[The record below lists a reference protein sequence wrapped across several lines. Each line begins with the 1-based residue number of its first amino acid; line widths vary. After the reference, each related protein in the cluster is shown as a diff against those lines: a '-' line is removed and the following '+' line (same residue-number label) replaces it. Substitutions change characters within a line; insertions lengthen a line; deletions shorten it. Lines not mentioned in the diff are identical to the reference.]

1 MLFPQFSDNPFQIKL
16 SFHKIIERLEELAA
30 GKTGP
35 DAKKARLLLA
45 EIKPF
50 PELREGIES
59 ISQIADNEVIISHLL
74 DDLFPAIL
82 SKNEIKAVSIPY
94 LGLTFNYTER
104 FKDILNAAGKN
115 FDFNIRD
122 FDEHQFYVMS
132 CCIILNQFYGTHL
145 DFGKPLF
152 YDIPTANGI
161 IKHYR
166 ILYNADFLEIIPTE
180 KSSMLTK
187 EDIDL
192 LMDNYDDLA
201 LWKEK
206 FPPNSWVL
214 KGFGIMT
221 LFDATVENAVSSLK
235 GNLLGNIDSSE
246 MQESLETIFRSIFR
260 IPDLHIGFTSF
271 DKENDKFTRTSTE
284 QKVKSYMLEG
294 KSDGDCQKM
303 LRADSYQ
310 NLVKKHE
317 LIAVTDLPQFTAQ
330 NPDSKLSRHFS
341 AQGVQSFILAP
352 VVKNGTLLG
361 ILELVSKRTRDL
373 NSVNAKKLEIVMP
386 FIVDTIYRKVTE
398 LQTQIQAVIQKH
410 YTKLHPSVN
419 WKFREEALKY
429 IQGKSAG
436 KYYAP
441 KEIVFNDVYPL
452 YGQIDIKDSS
462 ITRNLSVTNDLSYQL
477 DKLILLLEQ
486 MQQSNDIVNAEQ
498 ELLDLK
504 IFVDDLV
511 SGVKA
516 DTEQHIQN
524 YLDIN
529 VHPLLKE
536 NKKFSKDI
544 SRQVKEYF
552 KNTDKITGDFY
563 ANRRKY
569 EITLSLINEKLI
581 TILDNRQIDAQAY
594 FPHYFERF
602 KTDGVEHNLYAGAS
616 IAPTQTFDLVH
627 LERLRFW
634 QLLVL
639 CEMQIEQ
646 YHLKKTL
653 PYPLSVT
660 SLILIFSAPI
670 SIRFRMDEKHFD
682 IDGAYNIRYEV
693 IKKRIDKAYI
703 KGTKERITQQNKIT
717 IIFSKFEEEQDY
729 IKYINLLQDSGIL
742 APKIEEFEVEDLQG
756 VSGLKALRV
765 GVLHNQ
771 NEPLENVFKY
781 DEFYKHLNAAPV
793 EN

>member
-16 SFHKIIERLEELAA
+16 SFHKIIEGLEEVAA
-30 GKTGP
+30 NGIGI
-35 DAKKARLLLA
+35 DAKKAKLLLK
-45 EIKPF
+45 EIQPF

-59 ISQIADNEVIISHLL
+59 IDQIANNEIIISHLL
-74 DDLFPAIL
+74 DGLFPAIL

-94 LGLTFNYTER
+94 LGLTFNYTNR
-104 FKDILNAAGKN
+104 FKEILKAAGKD

-122 FDEHQFYVMS
+122 FDEHQFYIMS
-132 CCIILNQFYGTHL
+132 CCIILNQFYGTRL

-152 YDIPTANGI
+152 YDIPTADGI
-161 IKHYR
+161 TKHYR

-180 KSSMLTK
+180 KSRMLIK

-206 FPPNSWVL
+206 FPLNSWIL

-235 GNLLGNIDSSE
+235 GNLLSDVESSE
-246 MQESLETIFRSIFR
+246 LEESLETIFRSIFK

-271 DKENDKFTRTSTE
+271 DKESDKFSTTSG
-284 QKVKSYMLEG
+284 QKVKSYMLAG
-294 KSDGDCQKM
+294 KADGDCQKM

-310 NLVKKHE
+310 NLVKDHNP
-317 LIAVTDLPQFTAQ
+317 IAITDLHEFVAQ
-330 NPDSKLSRHFS
+330 NPDSKLSQHFV
-341 AQGVQSFILAP
+341 AQGIQSFILAP
-352 VVKNGTLLG
+352 VVKNGLLLG

-373 NSVNAKKLEIVMP
+373 NTVNAKKLEIVMP
-386 FIVDTIYRKVTE
+386 FIVDTIYRKVTD
-398 LQTQIQAVIQKH
+398 LQNQIQAVIQKN

-419 WKFREEALKY
+419 WKFREEALKH
-429 IQGKSAG
+429 IQSKNAGKS
-436 KYYAP
+436 YTP
-441 KEIVFNDVYPL
+441 KEIVFHDVYPL

-477 DKLILLLEQ
+477 EKLILLLEQ
-486 MQQSNDIVNAEQ
+486 MRQSNDIVSAEQ
-498 ELLDLK
+498 ELFDLK
-504 IFVDDLV
+504 TFIDDLV
-511 SGVKA
+511 TGVKA
-516 DTEQHIQN
+516 DTEQHIQY
-524 YLDIN
+524 YLEANI
-529 VHPLLKE
+529 HPLLKE
-536 NKKFSKDI
+536 NKKFSKEI
-544 SRQVKEYF
+544 SKLVKEYF
-552 KNTDKITGDFY
+552 RNTDKITGDFY

-569 EITLSLINEKLI
+569 EITLTLINEKLI
-581 TILDNRQIDAQAY
+581 SILDSRQTDAQAY

-616 IAPTQTFDLVH
+616 IAPNKTFDLAH
-627 LERLRFW
+627 LEHLRFW

-646 YHLKKTL
+646 YHLKKIL
-653 PYPLSVT
+653 PYPLNVT

-729 IKYINLLQDSGIL
+729 IKYINLLQDHGIL

-765 GVLHNQ
+765 GILHNQ
-771 NEPLENVFKY
+771 GESLEKTFKY
-781 DEFYKHLNAAPV
+781 DEFYKQLNAAIV